1 MTAYMME
8 HLFDD
13 DDART
18 FILPLPGPSKLS
30 REASGEDT
38 IKSISSQATKGTIA
52 VIPTIIIVGADKGG
66 VGKTTIC
73 RALLDYLAER
83 QHTYRAF
90 DTEFP
95 AGDLNRFA
103 PESQVIDIGQVQA
116 QMSVFDGVDSERLTV
131 IDLRGGLLT
140 PTLQAL
146 DDAKLFDDVRNNKM
160 RLILLHVLGPTMASI
175 AEISE
180 AAKRIGAGSARHFV
194 VKNHINQTQ
203 YFDWDEPSR
212 QAVWQQMS
220 NVTIDVPQLSEIA
233 CETLQKH
240 GGSFAAFCADQNPAG
255 PQSRV
260 LRGRVRTWLEAV
272 WREFDR
278 VGLGELINS

>member
-1 MTAYMME
+1 MEAYMA

-13 DDART
+13 DDARPYASRRPDPT
-18 FILPLPGPSKLS
+18 AAAPS
-30 REASGEDT
+30 
-38 IKSISSQATKGTIA
+38 IA
-52 VIPTIIIVGADKGG
+52 APVTNGAAAMIPTIIIVGADKGG
-66 VGKTTIC
+66 VGKTMTC

-83 QHTYRAF
+83 KRAYRAF

-95 AGDLNRFA
+95 AGDLKRFA
-103 PESQVIDIGQVQA
+103 TESQLIDIGQVQA
-116 QMSVFDGVDSERLTV
+116 QMSVFDAVDSECLTV
-131 IDLRGGLLT
+131 LDLRGGMLT

-175 AEISE
+175 AEIGE

-212 QAVWQQMS
+212 QAAWQQMN
-220 NVTIDVPQLSEIA
+220 NVTINVPQLAEIA
-233 CETLQKH
+233 CETMQKL
-240 GGSFAAFCADQNPAG
+240 GGSFSAFCANQTPAG
-255 PQSRV
+255 PQSPV
-260 LRGRVRTWLEAV
+260 LRGRVRTWLEIV

-278 VGLGELINS
+278 VGLGELTGS